1 MTKSFIGTNSPKYHR
16 RQVPRFVKA
25 TWCRPGNG
33 LDRIGAERQAF
44 IIEKIWRKCGWLV
57 KTIVIEDPNGF
68 FVVRSNLVNGLP
80 QQRL

>member
-1 MTKSFIGTNSPKYHR
+1 MTKLYIGTNSSKYHR

-25 TWCRPGNG
+25 SWTRPFNG
-33 LDRIGAERQAF
+33 LDRLGSSRQAF
-44 IIEKIWRKCGWLV
+44 IIEKVWRKCGWLV
-57 KTIVIEDPNGF
+57 KARIVEEPKGF